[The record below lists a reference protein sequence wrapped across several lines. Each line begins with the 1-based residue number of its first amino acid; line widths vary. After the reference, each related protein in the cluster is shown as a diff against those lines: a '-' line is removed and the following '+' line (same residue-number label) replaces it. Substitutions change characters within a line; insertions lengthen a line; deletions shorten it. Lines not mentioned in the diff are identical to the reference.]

1 MQYMAS
7 GSSSNQYAASA
18 SNQNQYAMSGQLP
31 YGGGAE
37 PRLQYCTPGST
48 EKGVCLNGVD
58 SLEPTR
64 TKRSTE
70 MIQDMSNGIADYAK
84 VAKKAASDVWD
95 SVTAQPEV
103 QYLMDVS
110 RRITKDVSRNPYNVK
125 SELSTPVDLLQLIH
139 ILFARRMP
147 LRRWEMMP
155 WIRSPLT
162 SQTPWI
168 R

>member
-84 VAKKAASDVWD
+84 VAKKAVSDVWD

-110 RRITKDVSRNPYNVK
+110 RRITKDNAIEKVGNDALDTLTTYVSDAMDKVK
-125 SELSTPVDLLQLIH
+125 MDQ
-139 ILFARRMP
+139 ILDYASYF
-147 LRRWEMMP
+147 W
-155 WIRSPLT
+155 T
-162 SQTPWI
+162 SAQDE
-168 R
+168 